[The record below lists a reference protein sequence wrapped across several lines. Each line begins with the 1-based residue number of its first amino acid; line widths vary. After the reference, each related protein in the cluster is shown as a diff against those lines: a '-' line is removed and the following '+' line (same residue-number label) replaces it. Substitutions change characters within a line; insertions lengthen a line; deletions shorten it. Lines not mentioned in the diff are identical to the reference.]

1 MKTEVK
7 FDGCRRR
14 TTRHLQQL
22 MVVAFSSAIV
32 MRYCLAAQRD
42 EKNGFPLTAA
52 MEWRKAAEL
61 LAPITPISDRCWREW
76 ERIMR
81 LPRRLAGPIGAFK
94 YSWPTP
100 DTEATAA
107 GAVLEN
113 VPLAAAA

>member
-1 MKTEVK
+1 MVV
-7 FDGCRRR
+7 DGSRRR

-61 LAPITPISDRCWREW
+61 LAPITPISERCWREW

-81 LPRRLAGPIGAFK
+81 LPRRLAGPIGASNAVR

-100 DTEATAA
+100 DTEAVAA
-107 GAVLEN
+107 VAVLEN